1 MRNERWIQLGIIL
14 FIGINFFLVYNDD
27 EGKVDRVSYVNSWS
41 KSFTTDM
48 KQELIKPVVLT
59 PIEEEPIYFDK
70 SQGIF
75 QEFLVSQGDEVAV
88 GDGLFTYQVH
98 SYYETQADISSQLER
113 VNGELTAI
121 EQAISQIEQ
130 YQVPENEFNSS
141 RSVRITEEEI
151 AVDLP
156 DTSIDAQL
164 MKEQYLVEKEKEL
177 AQKTFEKNTFENQLA
192 ELQETGDT
200 ITYESP
206 YAGKVNHVSVE
217 LNDPLIQIEGME
229 LRAIGELSENERTQ
243 VKEGMTAE
251 LQLEEARALLSGTVE
266 ELSDSPTDLK
276 VEGESI
282 YPFSVTFVEEETE
295 EVDQETEE
303 VEEEEELDTEL
314 LPGYHGNLAITL
326 EEANGTTAIFEE
338 ALASQSVWKMTTD
351 GLLLKESVETG
362 MYEDNQY
369 EITSGVATDEL
380 VAEGSKNQLRNGAY
394 FITPIQWKQLTGE
407 AVIFKKSEW
416 KKPLISGLLSR

>member
-1 MRNERWIQLGIIL
+1 MKNERWIQLGIIL
-14 FIGINFFLVYNDD
+14 FIGVNFFLIYNDD

-41 KSFTTDM
+41 KGFTTDM

-59 PIEEEPIYFDK
+59 ATEEEPIYFDK

-98 SYYETQADISSQLER
+98 SYYETQADISNQLER

-130 YQVPENEFNSS
+130 YQVPENEFNPSQ
-141 RSVRITEEEI
+141 SVRITEEEI
-151 AVDLP
+151 AVELP
-156 DTSIDAQL
+156 DTSIDAQM

-177 AQKTFEKNTFENQLA
+177 AQKTFEKSTFENQLA
-192 ELQETGDT
+192 ELQQTGDT

-217 LNDPLIQIEGME
+217 LSDPLIQIEGME
-229 LRAIGELSENERTQ
+229 LRAIGELSESERTQ

-251 LQLEEARALLSGTVE
+251 LQLEEVRALLSGTVE

-282 YPFSVTFVEEETE
+282 YPFSVYLA
-295 EVDQETEE
+295 
-303 VEEEEELDTEL
+303 EEEEELDTEI

-326 EEANGTTAIFEE
+326 EEVNGITAIFEE
-338 ALASQSVWKMTTD
+338 ALANQSVWKMTTD

-362 MYEDNQY
+362 MYEDHQY
-369 EITSGVATDEL
+369 EITSGVATDDL
-380 VAEGSKNQLRNGAY
+380 VAEGSKSQLRNGAY

-407 AVIFKKSEW
+407 AVSFKTSEW
-416 KKPLISGLLSR
+416 KMPLISGLLSR